1 MSSSA
6 TSSWRAPWP
15 GAGTGSPWQD
25 GPPEPAEPA
34 PGVRVL
40 PLRAPGDLYTAGGK
54 RRTRAATRFALDV
67 ARVDLSGYDLVE
79 TANIPY
85 LHLMALAPRCAAS
98 RIPLCVTWHEYWGRY
113 WREYLAT
120 PWWRPY
126 AWLEQLTAHL
136 GAGAIAVSQL
146 TAERLARHRK
156 GAVHVIGNG
165 IPVAEIRAAAGS
177 ATAVDTPLIYAGR
190 LLPEKRIDLL
200 LEAVR
205 ALVDRGLGG
214 CLLTIIGDGPD
225 RSRLTELAH
234 TLGVGHAVRFVGR
247 LPTETDVWRAL
258 GRARVAV
265 QPSSREGFGRFP
277 LEAMAAGRPVVYCA
291 SGESAV
297 GEIVQNGIEGLQS
310 APTAGGPRRLP
321 VAARG
326 PGRRAA
332 PRPAGGQRPPARRAL
347 LLGVAGRRDRGGLP
361 RSGRS
366 PALSFEPVLG
376 PVATAGPSGADHRS
390 PDILPEMSRHR
401 PGFGEPPTP
410 SARC

>member
-1 MSSSA
+1 MRQLEILTLYDCIAPESVGGVEQRNLELA
-6 TSSWRAPWP
+6 RAL
-15 GAGTGSPWQD
+15 AGRGHRVTLAGWAS
-25 GPPEPAEPA
+25 EPAEPA

-277 LEAMAAGRPVVYCA
+277 LEAMAAGRPVVYRA
-291 SGESAV
+291 SAESAV
-297 GEIVQNGIEGLQS
+297 REIVRDGIEGLQS
-310 APTAGGPRRLP
+310 APTAEALADSLWRL
-321 VAARG
+321 VG
-326 PGRRAA
+326 PGGEPLLARLAANARRRAERYSWESLA
-332 PRPAGGQRPPARRAL
+332 AEIEAVYL
-347 LLGVAGRRDRGGLP
+347 DL
-361 RSGRS
+361 
-366 PALSFEPVLG
+366 
-376 PVATAGPSGADHRS
+376 VATR
-390 PDILPEMSRHR
+390 R
-401 PGFGEPPTP
+401 
-410 SARC
+410 